1 MTYTEGILGISD
13 DVYIF
18 SPTKVDAQTD
28 GINAAAK
35 ASAKVN
41 AAVYTVNGTM
51 VRKAGESLN
60 GLAKGVYIVGGKK
73 VVIK

>member
-1 MTYTEGILGISD
+1 M
-13 DVYIF
+13 
-18 SPTKVDAQTD
+18 DAQTD

-73 VVIK
+73 VVVK